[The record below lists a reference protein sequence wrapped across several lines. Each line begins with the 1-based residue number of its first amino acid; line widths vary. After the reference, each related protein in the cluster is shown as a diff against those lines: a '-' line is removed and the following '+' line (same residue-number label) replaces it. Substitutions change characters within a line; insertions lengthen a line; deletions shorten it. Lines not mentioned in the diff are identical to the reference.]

1 VPSASVLVHVV
12 IQGVQTLGEQIRDAQ
27 CEGPIIGDKE
37 VNANCFVQ
45 SMNLFKKYTA
55 IQ

>member
-1 VPSASVLVHVV
+1 MLLFKEATK
-12 IQGVQTLGEQIRDAQ
+12 VQTLGEQIRDAQ